1 MANTVTFKVGGKV
14 YHVNKMALG
23 KKSLEKLKKELPH
36 FPESILQQL
45 ATPAKKTEPQEE
57 VDKPKKAKK

>member
-1 MANTVTFKVGGKV
+1 MAGTVTFRVGGKV
-14 YHVNKMALG
+14 YHVNKTALG

-45 ATPAKKTEPQEE
+45 ATPAKKIETQEE
-57 VDKPKKAKK
+57 AEKPKKAKK